1 MLCRELFDTEDIEVI
16 RLKGY
21 VMDSLESY
29 YGGKLTI
36 AVVDSEIMDKFGVR
50 VNDIGDVVNIP
61 RSVKGTQ
68 VALLIK
74 KTTEKIKLSF
84 RSNGVVNVAEIA
96 VKIGGG
102 GHAMAA
108 GASMPLMDL
117 NEAKQKLI
125 KLIGESIND

>member
-1 MLCRELFDTEDIEVI
+1 M
-16 RLKGY
+16 
-21 VMDSLESY
+21 
-29 YGGKLTI
+29 
-36 AVVDSEIMDKFGVR
+36 
-50 VNDIGDVVNIP
+50 NIP